1 MSHHAT
7 SRRDYLLTTD
17 GGCLFDYQFLEDSL
31 HAYLQVIG
39 SQMRTTFCICSPR
52 ASVLIVGVTDMQPLQ
67 ELLHLLPSDSAMGRI
82 ILILGKEMLH
92 PKLTEILRGNN
103 GIIACFQGAVTVS
116 NALQFMPTQEK
127 TGYASYLCRQF
138 IKVCLQNL
146 LDEGDGI

>member
-7 SRRDYLLTTD
+7 SRRDNLLTAN
-17 GGCLFDYQFLEDSL
+17 GGCFIDDQLLEDSL
-31 HAYLQVIG
+31 HSYLQVICDKV
-39 SQMRTTFCICSPR
+39 RTTFCICSPR
-52 ASVLIVGVTDMQPLQ
+52 ASVLIVGVTDKQSTK

-82 ILILGKEMLH
+82 IFILGKEMLH

-127 TGYASYLCRQF
+127 TGYVSYLCRQF

-146 LDEGDGI
+146 LEEGDGI